1 MLQLKNIHLS
11 MKKDLRELIAGL
23 DLVLNKGDKAAIIG
37 EEGNG
42 KSTLLKLIYDEDL
55 IEPYVQYSGEVQK
68 KRLILGYL
76 SQELT
81 DAEKSMT
88 AYEFCCTEDTF
99 WGSTPGEIAAVCSK
113 MQILPEMLYS
123 DRPLGTFSGGEKVKL
138 RMALLMLKKPDVLLL
153 DEPSND
159 LDIQT
164 LRWMEQF
171 IAETEQ
177 AVLFISHDELLLE
190 NTANMIIH
198 VELLRKKRLP
208 RHTVMK
214 TDYRSYVEERL
225 RSFAHQE
232 QMADKEHADFK
243 KKQER
248 YQQIYQKVNHA
259 QATNTRQDPH
269 TGRLLKKK
277 MKAVKSL
284 GRRMD
289 KEGDELTQRPDSEDA
304 IMAFF
309 EEDIRIP
316 HGKTVLDFS
325 LETLTVADR
334 KLAGNIRLIVKG
346 PEHIG
351 IVGKNGVG
359 KTTLLKIIADELL
372 ERNDIKAAYM
382 PQDYLESMDMRLT
395 PVEFLAKSH
404 EKDELTRVRTYLG
417 SMKYTVEECEHCLGE
432 LSGGQK
438 AKLFFLKM
446 ILGGNT
452 VLILDEPTRNIS
464 PLSSPVIRD
473 ILTQFGGTIISVS
486 HDRKYLQD
494 VCTTLYELE
503 PDGLK
508 RIYEI

>member
-1 MLQLKNIHLS
+1 MLQLKNISIS
-11 MKKDLRELIAGL
+11 MKKDLRELITGL

-42 KSTLLKLIYDEDL
+42 KSTLLKLIYDESL
-55 IEPYVQYSGEVQK
+55 IDPYVQYSGVVQK
-68 KRLILGYL
+68 RGLILGYL

-81 DAEKSMT
+81 DAEKAMT
-88 AYEFCCTEDTF
+88 AYEFCSAEDTF
-99 WGSTPGEIAAVCSK
+99 LDSTPGEIAATCAQ
-113 MQILPEMLYS
+113 MQIAPEMLYS
-123 DRPLGTFSGGEKVKL
+123 DRTLGTFSGGEKVKL

-164 LRWMEQF
+164 LQWMEKF
-171 IAETEQ
+171 IVDSEQ
-177 AVLFISHDELLLE
+177 AILFISHDELLLE
-190 NTANMIIH
+190 NTANMIVH

-208 RHTVMK
+208 RHTVIKM
-214 TDYRSYVEERL
+214 DYRSYVDDRL

-232 QMADKEHADFK
+232 QMADKEHADFR

-284 GRRMD
+284 GKRMD
-289 KEGDELTQRPDSEDA
+289 KEGEDLTQRPDTEDA

-316 HGKTVLDFS
+316 QGKTVLDFS
-325 LETLTVADR
+325 LEALTVEERTLCED
-334 KLAGNIRLIVKG
+334 IRLIVKG

-359 KTTLLKIIADELL
+359 KTTLLKLIADELL
-372 ERNDIKAAYM
+372 PRNDIQAAYM
-382 PQDYLESMDMRLT
+382 PQDYLESMDMGLT
-395 PVEFLAKSH
+395 PVEFLARSY
-404 EKDELTRVRTYLG
+404 EKEELTRVRTYLG
-417 SMKYTVEECEHCLGE
+417 GMKYTVEECEHSLGE

-446 ILGGNT
+446 ILSGSN
-452 VLILDEPTRNIS
+452 VLVLDEPTRNFS
-464 PLSSPVIRD
+464 PLSSPVIRE
-473 ILTQFGGTIISVS
+473 ILTQFGGTILSVS
-486 HDRKYLQD
+486 HDRKYLRE

-503 PDGLK
+503 PAGLR

>member
-1 MLQLKNIHLS
+1 MLQLKNISLS
-11 MKKDLRELIAGL
+11 MKKDLRELITGL
-23 DLVLNKGDKAAIIG
+23 DLVLNKGDKAAIVG

-42 KSTLLKLIYDEDL
+42 KSTLLKLIYDESL

-68 KRLILGYL
+68 KGLILGYL

-81 DAEKSMT
+81 EAEKSMT
-88 AYEFCCTEDTF
+88 AYEFCSAEDAF
-99 WGSTPGEIAAVCSK
+99 LDSTPGEVAAVCAK
-113 MQILPEMLYS
+113 VQIGPEMLYS
-123 DRPLGTFSGGEKVKL
+123 DRTLATFSGGEKVKL

-164 LRWMEQF
+164 LQWMEKF

-208 RHTVMK
+208 RHTVIK
-214 TDYRSYVEERL
+214 IGYRSYVEERL

-232 QMADKEHADFK
+232 QLADKEHADFR

-289 KEGDELTQRPDSEDA
+289 KQEEELTQRPDAEEA
-304 IMAFF
+304 ILAFF

-316 HGKTVLDFS
+316 QGKTVLDFS
-325 LETLTVADR
+325 LSPLTVDGR
-334 KLAGNIRLIVKG
+334 TLCDNIHLIVKG

-351 IVGKNGVG
+351 IFGRNGVG

-372 ERNDIKAAYM
+372 PRRDIKAAYM

-395 PVEFLAKSH
+395 PVEFLASSS
-404 EKDELTRVRTYLG
+404 EKEELTRVRTYLG
-417 SMKYTVEECEHCLGE
+417 SMKYTVEECDHCLGE

-446 ILGGNT
+446 ILDGNN
-452 VLILDEPTRNIS
+452 VLVLDEPTRNFS
-464 PLSSPVIRD
+464 PLSSPVIRS
-473 ILTQFGGTIISVS
+473 ILTQFGGAIISVS
-486 HDRKYLQD
+486 HDRKYLRE
-494 VCTTLYELE
+494 VCTMLYELE
-503 PDGLK
+503 QSGLH
-508 RIYEI
+508 RINGI